1 MPITEEQ
8 RKLLALIESWEN
20 GYISPSAQIVFRDA
34 RLMIL
39 NMAETIEILNA
50 ELDALRSGDGA
61 VVRSDVDIGGGP
73 DASPPRKLRNKKSS
87 E

>member
-1 MPITEEQ
+1 MTEDQ
-8 RKLLALIESWEN
+8 HKLLALIESWES

-39 NMAETIEILNA
+39 DMAETIEKLNE
-50 ELDALRSGDGA
+50 ELDALRSGDGT
-61 VVRSDVDIGGGP
+61 VVRSDVDIGGEP
-73 DASPPRKLRNKKSS
+73 EPKPKSPRKLRSPQSS